1 LALEAERD
9 FAAALAFGFG
19 VALGLS
25 LAWRALGFPAAFFA
39 FAFGASL
46 GLRAPL
52 TARAGLAAALPL
64 FDGLAMI
71 LLPAACQRLEVPRR
85 AF

>member
-9 FAAALAFGFG
+9 FAFGFG

-25 LAWRALGFPAAFFA
+25 LAWWTLGFPAAFLD
-39 FAFGASL
+39 FAFGANSS
-46 GLRAPL
+46 LRAPL
-52 TARAGLAAALPL
+52 TARVRLAAALPL
-64 FDGLAMI
+64 FNGLAMI
-71 LLPAACQRLEVPRR
+71 LLPAACQRVEVPRR